1 MADDTRTP
9 EGEGEGSLA
18 LKTRVKRPRRWLV
31 IIHNDDY
38 TTMEFVIALL
48 TGIFKKT
55 HAEAV
60 ELMLVVHRRGAAP
73 IGAFSKD
80 VAATKVAEAEQ
91 QAKAHRFPL
100 VLTMEAE

>member
-1 MADDTRTP
+1 MGDDSHKSDT
-9 EGEGEGSLA
+9 EGEGAVA
-18 LKTRVKRPRRWLV
+18 LKTRVKRPRRWV
-31 IIHNDDY
+31 VTIHNDDY

-48 TGIFKKT
+48 TGIFNKS

-80 VAATKVAEAEQ
+80 VATTKIAEAEQ
-91 QAKAHRFPL
+91 QASAHRFPL